1 MDRPSYLTEEEWAR
15 VGTQFGS
22 EDFNRKPRP
31 ADAATVKLTSADSIS
46 PQPIEWMW
54 PGWIARGRLHI
65 LAGQPGSG
73 KTTLALAF
81 AAIISER
88 GLWPDGSCA
97 QQGNVVIWSGEDD
110 PADTL
115 VPRLAAAGAD
125 RRCIHFVD
133 SVRDDGASRAFDPAT
148 DMTVLSEA
156 IERVGNVRL
165 VIIDPLAMVATKDS
179 HRNAETRR
187 DLQPIAELC
196 RRTGAAALGIHHL
209 AKGTAGREPQ
219 ERLIGSIAFAA
230 VARVVM
236 VAAKMPAQDTGRVER
251 RALMRAKSNI
261 GPDEGGFAYG
271 LEQTEL
277 AERPGIFASR
287 VTWREPIE
295 GTAREVLAEAEGVED
310 EYSPRREAIEF
321 LKSHLGDG
329 PVPASEI
336 YAASRR
342 EGISN
347 ATLRRMKAEL
357 GVRSTRTGFGKGS
370 VSQWELPTYDESGPS
385 YMPSRLHT
393 CSPKTVSTY
402 GGGEHLWKRTGQ
414 PDDREEVEF

>member
-15 VGTQFGS
+15 VGTQFGT
-22 EDFNRKPRP
+22 EDFNRKPLP
-31 ADAATVKLTSADSIS
+31 AGAATVTLTSADSIA
-46 PQPIEWMW
+46 PQPIEWLW

-81 AAIISER
+81 AAIISE
-88 GLWPDGSCA
+88 GGSWPDGSCA
-97 QQGNVVIWSGEDD
+97 QRGKVVMWSGEDD

-115 VPRLAAAGAD
+115 VPRLAAAGAN

-133 SVRDDGASRAFDPAT
+133 SVRDDGASRAFDPAK
-148 DMTVLSEA
+148 DMTALSEA

-196 RRTGAAALGIHHL
+196 RKTGAAALGIHHL

-236 VAAKMPAQDTGRVER
+236 VAAKMPAQEAGPVER
-251 RALMRAKSNI
+251 RVLMRAKSNI

-271 LEQTEL
+271 LERVEL
-277 AERPGIFASR
+277 EGHPEVSAPR
-287 VTWREPIE
+287 VTWREQIE
-295 GTAREVLAEAEGVED
+295 GTAREVLAEAETED
-310 EYSPRREAIEF
+310 DHSPRQETIEF
-321 LKSHLGDG
+321 LRSHLADG

-336 YAASRR
+336 YAASRK

-347 ATLRRMKAEL
+347 ATLRRAKAEL
-357 GVRSTRTGFGKGS
+357 GIRSTRIGFGKGS
-370 VSQWELPTYDESGPS
+370 VPQWEPPSDDVSRPS
-385 YMPSRLHT
+385 YMLTPRHT

-402 GGGEHLWKRTGQ
+402 GGGEHLWERPGQ
-414 PDDREEVEF
+414 PDEREEVEF